1 MLCDVTVCHSKFW
14 FDIFGRQVE
23 ETHIFFQNQQSI
35 TQDALA
41 VRGSSK
47 NAKGTTGPMM
57 HTVSAPPTLPNDII
71 GVACTQ

>member
-1 MLCDVTVCHSKFW
+1 MHW
-14 FDIFGRQVE
+14 
-23 ETHIFFQNQQSI
+23 QSV
-35 TQDALA
+35 A

-71 GVACTQ
+71 RVACTQ